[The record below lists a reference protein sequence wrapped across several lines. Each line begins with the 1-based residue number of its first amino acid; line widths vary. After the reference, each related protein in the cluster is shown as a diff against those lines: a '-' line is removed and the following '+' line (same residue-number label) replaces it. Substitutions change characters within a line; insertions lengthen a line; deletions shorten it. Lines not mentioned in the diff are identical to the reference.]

1 MEKKTKQALDK
12 CKSTIKN
19 GQKEGSVNI
28 YPKINIG
35 TRLKR
40 LKCNDTNVY
49 KGRKKPEKRVR
60 NPILLAL

>member
-12 CKSTIKN
+12 CKTTIKN

-40 LKCNDTNVY
+40 LKW
-49 KGRKKPEKRVR
+49 
-60 NPILLAL
+60 L